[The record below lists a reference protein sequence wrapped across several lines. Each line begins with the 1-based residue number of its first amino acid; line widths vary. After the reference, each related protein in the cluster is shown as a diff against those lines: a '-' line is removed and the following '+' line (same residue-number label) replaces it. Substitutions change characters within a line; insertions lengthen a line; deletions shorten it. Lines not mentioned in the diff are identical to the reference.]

1 MLLMNPCD
9 ALMAKV
15 LQTNADAQCDKLA
28 TELSRQCLQRS
39 TFLSYLSKVANF
51 NLPHLQLVP
60 PLGVTPFEFC
70 QDLWYQKTRVPGIL
84 CGIVCVILHLAVS
97 VEHQLVTNRHISR

>member
-1 MLLMNPCD
+1 MNKYQMLLMNPCD

-70 QDLWYQKTRVPGIL
+70 QYLWYQKTRVPGIL
-84 CGIVCVILHLAVS
+84 CGIV
-97 VEHQLVTNRHISR
+97 